1 MVEITI
7 TGNMVVFEVEGWH
20 KLWSL
25 KSRLNIPLAHVQ
37 AVHSDPAPAMGLFDG
52 LKIAGTDVPN
62 IFRAGVFYQE
72 ANFVFWDVRHPD
84 KTVVID
90 LADEHFAK
98 LIVEVEDP
106 QTTVAYLRNAIAN
119 RPSDRVRA

>member
-1 MVEITI
+1 
-7 TGNMVVFEVEGWH
+7 
-20 KLWSL
+20 
-25 KSRLNIPLAHVQ
+25 
-37 AVHSDPAPAMGLFDG
+37 MGLFDG
-52 LKIAGTDVPN
+52 LKLSGTDVPN

-72 ANFVFWDVRHPD
+72 GNLVFWDVRHAD

-106 QTTVAYLRNAIAN
+106 DAAVRLVESALAS
-119 RPSDRVRA
+119 RPPLNSTDGFK